1 MLNIACLGNVCVVTN
16 QMMHL
21 QDLNIT
27 PLVISKATSESEQR
41 FQAFGAFLEALWS
54 F

>member
-1 MLNIACLGNVCVVTN
+1 MLNIVCLGNVCVVTN

-21 QDLNIT
+21 QDLNMT
-27 PLVISKATSESEQR
+27 PLVIRATSESEQR